1 MPAKAA
7 ANGAKGGAGVDV
19 TLQRQAVRMA
29 RLIGTASRQAVAE
42 ATLELPAALP
52 DIARVVRVAARP
64 VVTGWEAG
72 DDEVVVQG
80 AVDFVIIYAHER
92 EERAEARDIEA
103 EPGYGLDDDVSAA
116 FDPVEYR
123 EVLYRH
129 RWRRGGVFEAVL
141 DVPGAHP
148 GAAVEVAAFPE
159 DMDVQLHHDGRGV
172 DVEVIV
178 SVRGRV
184 KEYQQAEV
192 FVRGEALPQDAEADV
207 QETAVEHVRGG
218 GATHLSVQGTLP
230 VDADVPLARVVDVWA
245 AARASAEWENPGGV
259 AGEARRVVVSGSVDY
274 RALCV
279 DENGDLVTVEWHGET
294 PFTYRFELEEGAAG
308 GGPEAVSGGRSGAGL
323 TAVARVSGVDAFVV
337 GGGRQVELF
346 ADVELTVQA
355 AAVLRLP
362 LLVGLAGPEGTEIH
376 YRTATFGLEEWI
388 GEGTAD
394 ERLQQTLELP
404 PGHPPV
410 DRLLAA
416 EAHAAVED
424 VLVLGDKI
432 IAEGYVDVGVLY
444 VARTEGQP
452 VHFAAWR
459 RAVPLEAEV
468 PLAGAEPG
476 MEAEVDAEVASV
488 ELDLLSREAVE
499 ADVRV
504 EVRAKLTRPV
514 EREAIVE
521 AVAVPPPEEDP
532 PTFTFVVIQPGDT
545 LWKLSRRYHA
555 DLDEILRV
563 NPWLEDG
570 GEGPLPPGRKLCV
583 PRRRPVAQAGAG

>member
-1 MPAKAA
+1 
-7 ANGAKGGAGVDV
+7 G
-19 TLQRQAVRMA
+19 
-29 RLIGTASRQAVAE
+29 
-42 ATLELPAALP
+42 
-52 DIARVVRVAARP
+52 
-64 VVTGWEAG
+64 
-72 DDEVVVQG
+72 
-80 AVDFVIIYAHER
+80 
-92 EERAEARDIEA
+92 
-103 EPGYGLDDDVSAA
+103 
-116 FDPVEYR
+116 
-123 EVLYRH
+123 
-129 RWRRGGVFEAVL
+129 
-141 DVPGAHP
+141 
-148 GAAVEVAAFPE
+148 
-159 DMDVQLHHDGRGV
+159 GRG
-172 DVEVIV
+172 
-178 SVRGRV
+178 
-184 KEYQQAEV
+184 A
-192 FVRGEALPQDAEADV
+192 
-207 QETAVEHVRGG
+207 
-218 GATHLSVQGTLP
+218 
-230 VDADVPLARVVDVWA
+230 
-245 AARASAEWENPGGV
+245 
-259 AGEARRVVVSGSVDY
+259 
-274 RALCV
+274 
-279 DENGDLVTVEWHGET
+279 
-294 PFTYRFELEEGAAG
+294 
-308 GGPEAVSGGRSGAGL
+308 AGL
-323 TAVARVSGVDAFVV
+323 TAAARVSGVDAFVV

-416 EAHAAVED
+416 EAHATVED

-459 RAVPLEAEV
+459 RAVPLE
-468 PLAGAEPG
+468 
-476 MEAEVDAEVASV
+476 
-488 ELDLLSREAVE
+488 
-499 ADVRV
+499 
-504 EVRAKLTRPV
+504 
-514 EREAIVE
+514 
-521 AVAVPPPEEDP
+521 EEDR